1 MSRLAYELTVDEA
14 AAIYLY
20 TMLRSKEDQTVPIQ
34 LNKALRSRAQSQL
47 IPWFSYLQL
56 LTTAINKLPSV
67 KGTIWRCAQ
76 GDITTAYENDCV

>member
-34 LNKALRSRAQSQL
+34 LNKALRSRENEKNQIFCL
-47 IPWFSYLQL
+47 TSYLQSSNSAECSHL
-56 LTTAINKLPSV
+56 
-67 KGTIWRCAQ
+67 
-76 GDITTAYENDCV
+76 